1 MGSPWLKVNCFVHFR
16 AIIRFNRWPRGFI
29 YSYNLLFDLP
39 EWAFE
44 ADDARPVVVARKS
57 FGRIGIAG
65 VRFGRQFAHQC
76 RDSESPPGKR
86 GGSRR
91 RQRQKPRLNR
101 AQVSA
106 VEEVLSRFPTHRGGM
121 RRLVTSS
128 PTSATTHDWLRQC
141 RSLNRLLQSVP
152 DWH

>member
-16 AIIRFNRWPRGFI
+16 AIMRFNRWPRGFI
-29 YSYNLLFDLP
+29 YSYNLLFDPP

-44 ADDARPVVVARKS
+44 AGDTLLVVAARKPFGWIAIPGAASVTSSHTDAAILETHRVVV
-57 FGRIGIAG
+57 
-65 VRFGRQFAHQC
+65 
-76 RDSESPPGKR
+76 R
-86 GGSRR
+86 GLPSIEI
-91 RQRQKPRLNR
+91 QSRLNR

-121 RRLVTSS
+121 RRLVMSS
-128 PTSATTHDWLRQC
+128 FTSATTHDWLRQC